1 MGTDELERGTGRA
14 TNINRAGRMVLHP
27 LAEIG
32 IGVFVSVRISG
43 SQLMMDVLGYCKRG
57 QYQKKQDE
65 AYRKSAR
72 DERMSHEVAIDY
84 HKAPKPVKINEYSC
98 VFPDIPICY
107 ARPCRLFL
115 SISLCCA
122 TSSLKGRP

>member
-65 AYRKSAR
+65 TYRKSAR
-72 DERMSHEVAIDY
+72 DERMSHDAGRFTHLTNSATPDPLSAING
-84 HKAPKPVKINEYSC
+84 PSPQ
-98 VFPDIPICY
+98 
-107 ARPCRLFL
+107 
-115 SISLCCA
+115 
-122 TSSLKGRP
+122 

>member
-27 LAEIG
+27 LAEVG

-72 DERMSHEVAIDY
+72 DERMSHGW
-84 HKAPKPVKINEYSC
+84 P
-98 VFPDIPICY
+98 
-107 ARPCRLFL
+107 L
-115 SISLCCA
+115 SITRLQSLSKSTNTRA
-122 TSSLKGRP
+122 SSLIFPYVMHDHVDFS

>member
-43 SQLMMDVLGYCKRG
+43 SQLMMDILGYRKRS
-57 QYQKKQDE
+57 QDQQKKNKADRQPLPRPLGE
-65 AYRKSAR
+65 G
-72 DERMSHEVAIDY
+72 AIT
-84 HKAPKPVKINEYSC
+84 H
-98 VFPDIPICY
+98 
-107 ARPCRLFL
+107 RLAL
-115 SISLCCA
+115 SIMS
-122 TSSLKGRP
+122 